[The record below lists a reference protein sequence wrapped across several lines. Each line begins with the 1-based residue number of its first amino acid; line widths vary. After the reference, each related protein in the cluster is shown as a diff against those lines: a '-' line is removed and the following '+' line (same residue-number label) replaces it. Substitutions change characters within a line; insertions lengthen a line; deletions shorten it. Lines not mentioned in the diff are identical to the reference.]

1 MSLAAQMEAELR
13 RLAEQLKAA
22 GLRVYW
28 FKGGEQI
35 KVYSTNL
42 DAFAD
47 VWLRK
52 PNHCWMYAMDIV
64 PTEQRYHGFV
74 TMESHR
80 LHIAHVLE
88 ALKLA
93 GADPQKRTN
102 AIWRMEDKSI
112 WDLV

>member
-1 MSLAAQMEAELR
+1 MSLAAQCESELR

-35 KVYSTNL
+35 KVYSVTL

-64 PTEQRYHGFV
+64 PTRDRYRGFI

-80 LHIAHVLE
+80 LHIAHVLG
-88 ALKLA
+88 ALSLA
-93 GADPQKRTN
+93 GADPQRRTN
-102 AIWRMEDKSI
+102 AMWRMEDKSM
-112 WDLV
+112 WELV

>member
-1 MSLAAQMEAELR
+1 MSLTEQMQAELR
-13 RLAEQLKAA
+13 RLAGQLKSA

-35 KVYSTNL
+35 KVYSVTL

-47 VWLRK
+47 VWLRT

-64 PTEQRYHGFV
+64 PTPQRNHGFV
-74 TMESHR
+74 TMESPR

-102 AIWRMEDKSI
+102 EIWRMEDKSD
-112 WDLV
+112 WELV

>member
-1 MSLAAQMEAELR
+1 MNLAKQMEAELE
-13 RLAEQLKAA
+13 RLAGQLKTA
-22 GLRVYW
+22 GLRVYRY
-28 FKGGEQI
+28 KGGSQL
-35 KVYSTNL
+35 KVYSVTL

-64 PTEQRYHGFV
+64 PTAQRYHGFV
-74 TMESHR
+74 TMESAR

-102 AIWRMEDKSI
+102 AVWRMEDKSD
-112 WDLV
+112 WELV

>member
-1 MSLAAQMEAELR
+1 MSLTEQMEAELR
-13 RLAEQLKAA
+13 RLAGQLKSA

-35 KVYSTNL
+35 KVYSVTL
-42 DAFAD
+42 DAFAY
-47 VWLRK
+47 VWLSK

-64 PTEQRYHGFV
+64 PTRDRYRGFI
-74 TMESHR
+74 TMESAR

-93 GADPQKRTN
+93 AADPQKRTN
-102 AIWRMEDKSI
+102 AMWRTEDKSM
-112 WDLV
+112 WELV